1 MLIIILWMAVFAL
14 VHSLTA
20 DKRLKQ
26 WVINRFG
33 ERLYYGWYR
42 MVYNIISVVML
53 APLFLYMW
61 SISKPLYALDGIIA
75 LVFRGLQII
84 GLIGATVSILQIDAL
99 RFAGLRQIIAYLN
112 GDPLPLP
119 NEPLKTDGL
128 YGFVRH
134 PLYFFSLMLLWFS
147 PSMTTSGLIFN
158 ITATLYFVFGSIIE
172 EGRMVDGYSQEYL
185 SYRARVPW
193 LLPLGSRQIQRQKP

>member
-26 WVINRFG
+26 WVITQFG

-42 MVYNIISVVML
+42 IVYNIISVVML

-61 SISKPLYALDGIIA
+61 SVSELMYTVDGIIA
-75 LVFRGLQII
+75 LVFRALQII
-84 GLIGATVSILQIDAL
+84 GLSGAAISILQIDAL
-99 RFAGLRQIIAYLN
+99 RFAGLRQIIAYIN
-112 GDPLPLP
+112 GDALPLP

-158 ITATLYFVFGSIIE
+158 IMATLYFVFGSIIE
-172 EGRMVDGYSQEYL
+172 ERRMVDGYGQKYVN
-185 SYRARVPW
+185 YRERVPW
-193 LLPLGSRQIQRQKP
+193 LLPLVNRQILREDT